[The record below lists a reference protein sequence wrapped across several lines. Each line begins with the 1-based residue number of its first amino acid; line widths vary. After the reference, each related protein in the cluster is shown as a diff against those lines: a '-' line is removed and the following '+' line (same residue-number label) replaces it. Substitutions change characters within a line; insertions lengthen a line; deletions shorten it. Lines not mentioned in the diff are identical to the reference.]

1 MNADLPPDPSAAIA
15 VVGMACHFPGSRN
28 PSEFWAHLRDGVAE
42 SATLNEEQLARA
54 GVSAEH
60 LRDPLYVRSS
70 LLLQDL
76 KAFDASFFGMS
87 PKDAAIM
94 DPQHRHFLECSWE
107 ALEDAGHDPARSD
120 GPIGVFGG
128 CGMNS
133 YYFQNLLRNPSIYE
147 EAGPFLLRHTGN
159 DKDFLTTF
167 VSYKLGLEGP
177 SVGVQTACST
187 SLVAVHFAIQSL
199 LAGECDTALAG
210 GSTIEF
216 PHGQGY
222 LYRENEILAKD
233 GICRPFDAAATG
245 TIFGSGAGV
254 VVLRRLDDAL
264 ASGDSVRAVILGSA
278 INNDGARKVGWLAP
292 SVQGQ
297 ADAAIEALAVAGVD
311 PASIAFL
318 ETHGTGTAMGDPIE
332 IEALKQAYQSDQ
344 PRSAPCML
352 GAVKANIGHLD
363 TAAGVAGLI
372 KVAQALQERSLP
384 PNIHFQSSNPEIDFD
399 QSPFGIKAGPVE
411 FSASELPLRAAVN
424 SLGVGGTNAH
434 VVVER
439 APALQSDPATRALQ
453 VLPLSARSPMAL
465 KAACERLAQGLD
477 ASQSLADIAFT
488 LQEGRRAFAHRTR
501 VLAADHASA
510 QQALLAEAARLEA
523 NPGTRASEEAANL
536 AFLFPGGGSQYPG
549 MAAGLIET
557 EPIFRETIETGCRI
571 LREEHQL
578 ELAEIFGAD
587 HAHAASQLERP
598 SIQLPAVF
606 LVEVALARL
615 WESWGVSPNAL
626 LGHSLG
632 ENAAAC
638 VAGVFR
644 FDEALGLVALRGQL
658 FEQLPAGGMLSIA
671 ATAADLE
678 AFLDG
683 GLVIGAQNAPDQTMV
698 SGPADEITALASRLE
713 KAGLDCQRVKI
724 DCAAHSPALDPVLP
738 AFRAK
743 LQSMQLAAPKIPI
756 VSNLTGTWL
765 TAEQAQD
772 PEYWVRHLRET
783 VRFSEGIAT
792 LQESSSSA
800 FLEMGPGR
808 TLGSLAR
815 IHPSLSRDS
824 VVLPSLRHRDEKIS
838 DQELIL
844 QSYGSL
850 WAAGARVDWE
860 QLRGPG
866 KRLRV
871 PLPTYPFERREYWVE
886 PQVELQGGDAGDSH
900 EIRPLADQSSWF
912 GVPTWIERAPS
923 PRRVPVEDE
932 RWLVF
937 LDRHGCGEKLVKELH
952 DQNHEVICVREG
964 DAFYRFGEQD
974 FAVAPEGGRSGYES
988 LFAELAS
995 AGRLPNRIVH
1005 LWSLTQDLDPRPGSS
1020 LFHHH
1025 QERGFFSL
1033 LFLAQAMGEYEFPEG
1048 IQLDVIAN
1056 QMQSVRSDDQLR
1068 AEKATLLGPALVIP
1082 REYEG
1087 VRCRTIDISLQDNFT
1102 DCFDEL
1108 MHRESV
1114 PQLAWRDGRRFE
1126 LDRSAWRPA
1135 ELSTPPRETS
1145 KCHLDEE
1152 SVTLVTGGLG
1162 DLGLTTAAS
1171 LARETKTRVVLLG
1184 RSSLPP
1190 RESWSRWLKE
1200 HADDDPTSN
1209 KLQRILEIEAT
1220 GTEVITLQ
1228 ADVANPEQMRE
1239 VRAVLDARYGR
1250 LDAIFHAAGVLEDG
1264 VMQLRSPEAIERVFA
1279 PKVQGARVLLQ
1290 TLGDMNPSTV
1300 VLYSS
1305 TSVALGSA
1313 GQADYVAANA
1323 YLNALALH
1331 YASNRQGKMRVVA
1344 VNWGIWKKVGMA
1356 QQLASH
1362 LRNRESLR
1370 GEYLRLDDSI
1380 FHTKIVNGSETS
1392 YRTELSCATSWWLDE
1407 HRLVNGRAILPGTAF
1422 VELIRRAAELQTRR
1436 TELGLEH
1443 VQFLAAC
1450 PVEDQERR
1458 ELIVRLNPDGDALRA
1473 EVKSRI
1479 CPDGAWELHAQAIVR
1494 KVESGA
1500 AVHDADWADAPL
1512 ADLPEFVARQQ
1523 REFLRVGPR
1532 WECLAGVRT
1541 DGRFLEARLRVAPE
1555 FQSELDE
1562 QKLHPAVLDVATGC
1576 AVQILAAKHE
1586 QLGFWVPL
1594 EYGAVEVRGPLHADL
1609 TCRVQLLSEA
1619 KQSKTASFDIA
1630 LGKDE
1635 DPPAVVIRGLRLRSL
1650 AGIEAL
1656 CRHADAEGDLP
1667 SEFTS
1672 SERAFLSTL
1681 AGGID
1686 PESGMQCLQRILRD
1700 VSPPVV
1706 YVSSMDLAQLQRLQT
1721 EAHEKT
1727 TQAREVRYER
1737 PSLSREF
1744 AAATTPYEKQ
1754 LVAWWEDLLD
1764 VDGIGIHDN
1773 FFELGG
1779 HSLVAVRLF
1788 GRVKAE
1794 YGVEYPLSVLFET
1807 PTIAAHAKLLEDE
1820 LGEKQGSQGEPI
1832 PAADRGRK
1840 QFEYLVPMNEVRD
1853 VAASPFFLVA
1863 GMFGNV
1869 LNLRHLAMHLGEDR
1883 PVYTIQARGLRADE
1897 EPHRRFEDMARDY
1910 LAEIRKVQ
1918 PHGPYLLGGFSGGGI
1933 TAFEMAR
1940 QLRAAG
1946 EETASLVLIDTPVP
1960 TPHLAKIVDR
1970 IRISSQRISEEG
1982 VLYLGKWL
1990 RKRVQ
1995 WEWSKRQQSN
2005 PDARAGTPAEFR
2017 SESVKDGFLEALVH
2031 YELEPYPGLITL
2043 FRPKLSTR
2051 FKISRDRY
2059 TNEYREIQ
2067 DVCNHWL
2074 PYAQGGIDTFEV
2086 DGDHDSMVLE
2096 PHVRVLGVR
2105 MRQCLEEAM
2114 KEWHKMQ
2121 TSSVS

>member
-1 MNADLPPDPSAAIA
+1 MTADSPLHPSSAIA

-28 PSEFWAHLRDGVAE
+28 PSEFWNQLRDGQGA
-42 SATLNEEQLARA
+42 SAILDEEQLTQA
-54 GVSAEH
+54 GVSAEK
-60 LRDPLYVRSS
+60 LRDPRYVRTS

-107 ALEDAGHDPARSD
+107 ALEDAGHDPARSE

-187 SLVAVHFAIQSL
+187 SLVAVHLAAQSL

-210 GSTIEF
+210 GSTIEV

-233 GICRPFDAAATG
+233 GICRPFDADASG

-254 VVLRRLDDAL
+254 VVLRRLEDAL
-264 ASGDSVRAVILGSA
+264 ESGDSIRAVILGSA

-311 PASIAFL
+311 PSTVAFL
-318 ETHGTGTAMGDPIE
+318 EAHGTGTAMGDPIE
-332 IEALKQAYQSDQ
+332 IEALNLAYRSEQ

-352 GAVKANIGHLD
+352 GAVKSNIGHLD

-372 KVAQALQERSLP
+372 KVVSALQERSLP
-384 PNIHFQSSNPEIDFD
+384 PNIHFQSSNPEIDFGK
-399 QSPFGIKAGPVE
+399 SPFGIEAGLVE
-411 FSASELPLRAAVN
+411 FAASEHPLRAAVN

-434 VVVER
+434 VVLER
-439 APALQSDPATRALQ
+439 APAQQSDPAPRTLQ
-453 VLPLSARSPMAL
+453 VLPLSARSPAAL
-465 KAACERLAQGLD
+465 KAACERLAHGLD
-477 ASQSLADIAFT
+477 ESHSLADIAFT
-488 LQEGRRAFAHRTR
+488 LQEGRRAFPYRTR
-501 VLAADHASA
+501 VVAPNHASA
-510 QQALLAEAARLEA
+510 QQALMAEAARLDTNAKQRPADESA
-523 NPGTRASEEAANL
+523 GFT
-536 AFLFPGGGSQYPG
+536 FLFPGGGSQYPG
-549 MAAGLIET
+549 MAADLIET
-557 EPIFRETIETGCRI
+557 EPVFRATIEEGCRI

-578 ELAEIFGAD
+578 ELGAVFGTD
-587 HAHAASQLERP
+587 PDQVASELERP
-598 SIQLPAVF
+598 SVQLPAVF
-606 LVEVALARL
+606 LVEIALARL
-615 WESWGVSPNAL
+615 WESWGVSPQAL

-658 FEQLPAGGMLSIA
+658 FEQLPAGGMLSVA
-671 ATAADLE
+671 ATTAELE
-678 AFLDG
+678 DYLHG
-683 GLVIGAQNAPDQTMV
+683 GLVIGAHNAPDQTML
-698 SGPADEITALASRLE
+698 SGSIEEITALADQLE
-713 KAGLDCQRVKI
+713 KAGFEFQRVKI

-738 AFRAK
+738 AFRAR
-743 LQSMQLAAPKIPI
+743 LESMQLAAPKIPI

-783 VRFSEGIAT
+783 VRFSEGVAT
-792 LQESSSSA
+792 LEESAPSV

-815 IHPSLSRDS
+815 IHPEFSRDS
-824 VVLPSLRHRDEKIS
+824 VVLPSLRHRDEKVH
-838 DQELIL
+838 DQELML
-844 QSYGSL
+844 QSLGSL
-850 WAAGARVDWE
+850 WAAGIAIDWAR
-860 QLRGPG
+860 LRGPG

-871 PLPTYPFERREYWVE
+871 PLPTYPFERRDYWVE
-886 PQVELQGGDAGDSH
+886 PEVELQGVDAKNAN

-923 PRRVPVEDE
+923 TRRLPETAE

-937 LDRHGCGEKLVKELH
+937 LDRHGRGEELVKRLREE
-952 DQNHEVICVREG
+952 DNEVICVREG
-964 DAFYRFGEQD
+964 DAFYRFGAQD
-974 FAVAPEGGRSGYES
+974 FAVAPEGGRSGYEA

-995 AGRLPNRIVH
+995 AEKLPNRIVH
-1005 LWSLTQDLDPRPGSS
+1005 LWSLTKDLDPRPGSS

-1033 LFLAQAMGEYEFPEG
+1033 LFLAQAIGEHEFPDG
-1048 IQLDVIAN
+1048 LQLDVFAN
-1056 QMQSVRSDDQLR
+1056 QMQSVRSDDQLCP
-1068 AEKATLLGPALVIP
+1068 EKATLLGPALVIP
-1082 REYEG
+1082 REYAG
-1087 VRCRTIDISLQDNFT
+1087 VTCRTIDISLEDNFA

-1108 MHRESV
+1108 LKRESV
-1114 PQLAWRDGRRFE
+1114 AQLAWRDGRRFE

-1135 ELSTPPRETS
+1135 ELKTPRETS
-1145 KCHLDEE
+1145 KCRLGAE

-1171 LARETKTRVVLLG
+1171 LARETKTRLVLLG

-1190 RESWSRWLKE
+1190 RESWSKWLSE
-1200 HADDDPTSN
+1200 HSADDPTSS
-1209 KLQRILEIEAT
+1209 KLQRILDIESS

-1239 VRAVLDARYGR
+1239 VRAVLDSRYGR

-1264 VMQLRSPEAIERVFA
+1264 VMQLRSPEAIERVFG

-1290 TLGDMNPSTV
+1290 TLGDMEPSTV

-1331 YASNRQGKMRVVA
+1331 HSANRKNKTRIVA
-1344 VNWGIWKKVGMA
+1344 INWGIWKQVGMA

-1362 LRNRESLR
+1362 LHNRENLS
-1370 GEYLRLDDSI
+1370 GEYLKLEDTI
-1380 FHTKIVNGSETS
+1380 FDTKILSGNATS
-1392 YRTELSCATSWWLDE
+1392 FRTVLECSTSWWLDE

-1422 VELIRRAAELQTRR
+1422 VELIRRAAELQTGAS
-1436 TELGLEH
+1436 ESVLEH

-1450 PVEDQERR
+1450 PVKDQERR
-1458 ELIVRLNPDGDALRA
+1458 ELIVQLKPDGDVLRV

-1479 CPDGAWELHAQAIVR
+1479 APEGAWELHAQALVR
-1494 KVESGA
+1494 RAASGLDSIGTDFEDSELKA
-1500 AVHDADWADAPL
+1500 AT
-1512 ADLPEFVARQQ
+1512 EFVARQQ
-1523 REFLRVGPR
+1523 PEFLRVGPR
-1532 WECLAGVRT
+1532 WDCLTGIRT
-1541 DGRFLEARLRVAPE
+1541 DGRFLEASLSVAPE
-1555 FQSELDE
+1555 FHSELAE
-1562 QKLHPAVLDVATGC
+1562 QKFHPAVLDVATGC

-1586 QLGFWVPL
+1586 KMGFWVPL
-1594 EYGAVEVRGPLHADL
+1594 EYGAVEIRGPLHAEM
-1609 TCRVQLLSEA
+1609 TCRVQLLSKA

-1630 LGKDE
+1630 LGHGSG
-1635 DPPAVVIRGLRLRSL
+1635 PPAVIIRGLRLRSL
-1650 AGIEAL
+1650 DGIESL
-1656 CRHADAEGDLP
+1656 CRHSDSEAVLP

-1686 PESGMQCLQRILRD
+1686 PESGMQCLQRVLRD
-1700 VSPPVV
+1700 SSPPVI
-1706 YVSSMDLAQLQRLQT
+1706 YVSSMNLAQLQRLQLG
-1721 EAHEKT
+1721 AHESASK
-1727 TQAREVRYER
+1727 AREVRYER
-1737 PSLSREF
+1737 PALSREF
-1744 AAATTPYEKQ
+1744 AAATNPFEKQ

-1794 YGVEYPLSVLFET
+1794 YGVEHPLSVLFET
-1807 PTIAAHAKLLEDE
+1807 PTIAAHAKLLSEE
-1820 LGEKQGSQGEPI
+1820 LGEAPSSAGERSA
-1832 PAADRGRK
+1832 AADRSRR
-1840 QFEYLVPMNEVRD
+1840 QFEFLVPMNEVRD
-1853 VAASPFFLVA
+1853 ATAPPFFLVA

-1910 LAEIRKVQ
+1910 IAEIRKVQ

-1960 TPHLAKIVDR
+1960 TPHLARIVDR
-1970 IRISSQRISEEG
+1970 IRISGQRISEEG

-2005 PDARAGTPAEFR
+2005 PDPHAGAPAEFR
-2017 SESVKDGFLEALVH
+2017 SESVKDGFLEALSH
-2031 YELEPYPGLITL
+2031 YELEPYSGLITL

-2059 TNEYREIQ
+2059 TNEFREIQ

-2114 KEWHKMQ
+2114 REWHKLQ

>member
-1 MNADLPPDPSAAIA
+1 MTADPTLHSPSAIA

-28 PSEFWAHLRDGVAE
+28 ANEFWNHLREGVAE
-42 SATLNEEQLARA
+42 SASLNDEQLSQA
-54 GVSAEH
+54 GVSPEK
-60 LRDPLYVRSS
+60 LSDPRYVRSS
-70 LLLQDL
+70 LQLQDL

-94 DPQHRHFLECSWE
+94 DPQHRHFLECAWE
-107 ALEDAGHDPARSD
+107 ALEDAGHDPARLE
-120 GPIGVFGG
+120 GPVGVFGG

-187 SLVAVHFAIQSL
+187 SLVAVHLAAQSL
-199 LAGECDTALAG
+199 LSGECDTALAG

-233 GICRPFDAAATG
+233 GICRPFDAEATG

-254 VVLRRLDDAL
+254 VVLRRLEDAL
-264 ASGDSVRAVILGSA
+264 ASGDSIRAVILGSA

-297 ADAAIEALAVAGVD
+297 ADAAMEALAVAGVD

-332 IEALKQAYQSDQ
+332 IEALNLAYRSEQA
-344 PRSAPCML
+344 RTAPCML

-372 KVAQALQERSLP
+372 KVVHALQERSLP
-384 PNIHFQSSNPEIDFD
+384 PNIHFQSSNPEIDFGK
-399 QSPFGIKAGPVE
+399 SPFGIEAGPVE
-411 FSASELPLRAAVN
+411 FSESELPLRAAVN

-434 VVVER
+434 IVLER
-439 APALQSDPATRALQ
+439 APEQQSDPATRALQ

-477 ASQSLADIAFT
+477 DRQSLADIAFT
-488 LQEGRRAFAHRTR
+488 LQEGRRAFQHRTC
-501 VLAADHASA
+501 VVAVDHASA
-510 QQALLAEAARLEA
+510 QQALIAEATRLEKST
-523 NPGTRASEEAANL
+523 GQQSSREDVSL

-557 EPIFRETIETGCRI
+557 EPVFRATIEEGCRI
-571 LREEHQL
+571 LRDDHQI
-578 ELAEIFGAD
+578 ELAEVFAAD
-587 HAHAASQLERP
+587 HANASLQLERP
-598 SIQLPAVF
+598 SVQLPAVF
-606 LVEVALARL
+606 LVEIALARL
-615 WESWGVSPNAL
+615 WESWGVSPHSL

-632 ENAAAC
+632 ENTAAC

-644 FDEALGLVALRGQL
+644 FDEALGLVALRGKL

-671 ATAADLE
+671 ATADDLE
-678 AFLDG
+678 PFLNG
-683 GLVIGAQNAPDQTMV
+683 GLVVGAHNAPDQTMV
-698 SGPADEITALASRLE
+698 SGSTEAITSLTGELE
-713 KAGLDCQRVKI
+713 AAGLDFQRVKI

-738 AFRAK
+738 AFRAR
-743 LQSMQLAAPKIPI
+743 LESMHLSAPKIPI

-792 LQESSSSA
+792 LQASA
-800 FLEMGPGR
+800 ASVFLELGPGR

-815 IHPSLSRDS
+815 IHPALERDS
-824 VVLPSLRHRDEKIS
+824 VVLPSLRHRDENVA

-844 QSYGSL
+844 QSLGSL
-850 WAAGARVDWE
+850 WSAGAAVDWAR
-860 QLRGPG
+860 LRGSE

-886 PQVELQGGDAGDSH
+886 PQIEFEGAISSNPQ
-900 EIRPLADQSSWF
+900 EIRQLADQSSWF
-912 GVPTWIERAPS
+912 AVPTWIERASS
-923 PRRVPVEDE
+923 PRRLPARPE

-937 LDRHGCGEKLVKELH
+937 LDRHGCGESLVEQLRAN
-952 DQNHEVICVREG
+952 DNEVICVREG
-964 DAFYRFGEQD
+964 DAFYRFGAED
-974 FAVAPEGGRSGYES
+974 FAVAPEGGRSGYEA
-988 LFAELAS
+988 LFTELAS
-995 AGRLPNRIVH
+995 GDRLPNRIVH
-1005 LWSLTQDLDPRPGSS
+1005 LWSLTKDQDPRPGSS

-1033 LFLAQAMGEYEFPEG
+1033 LFLAQAIGEHEFLDG
-1048 IQLDVIAN
+1048 IQLDVFAN

-1068 AEKATLLGPALVIP
+1068 PEKATLLGPALVIP

-1087 VRCRTIDISLQDNFT
+1087 VRCRTIDILLRDHFG

-1108 MHRESV
+1108 MNRESV

-1126 LDRSAWRPA
+1126 LDRTAWRPA
-1135 ELSTPPRETS
+1135 ELNVSRES
-1145 KCHLDEE
+1145 SECQLNAE

-1171 LARETKTRVVLLG
+1171 LARETKTRLVLLG
-1184 RSSLPP
+1184 RSRLPA
-1190 RESWSRWLKE
+1190 RESWPKWLSD
-1200 HADDDPTSN
+1200 HSPDDPTSN
-1209 KLQRILEIEAT
+1209 KIQRVLEIESN
-1220 GTEVITLQ
+1220 GTEVIILQ

-1239 VRAVLDARYGR
+1239 VRSVLDDRYGR

-1290 TLGDMNPSTV
+1290 TLGDMEPSTI

-1313 GQADYVAANA
+1313 GQADYIAANA
-1323 YLNALALH
+1323 FLNALALH
-1331 YASNRQGKMRVVA
+1331 YAGDQNSKTRIIA
-1344 VNWGIWKKVGMA
+1344 VNWGVWKQVGMA
-1356 QQLASH
+1356 QHLASH
-1362 LRNRESLR
+1362 LRNREALD
-1370 GEYLRLDDSI
+1370 GEYLRIHDTVFD
-1380 FHTKIVNGSETS
+1380 TKILNGTETS
-1392 YRTELSCATSWWLDE
+1392 YRASLSCSTSWWLDE
-1407 HRLVNGRAILPGTAF
+1407 HRLSNGRAILPGTAF
-1422 VELIRRAAELQTRR
+1422 LELIRRAAELQWDTSQ
-1436 TELGLEH
+1436 LVLEN
-1443 VQFLAAC
+1443 VQFLTAC
-1450 PVEDQERR
+1450 PVKEQDRR
-1458 ELIVRLNPDGDALRA
+1458 ELVVTLRSEA
-1473 EVKSRI
+1473 DTLRVEVKSRI
-1479 CPDGAWELHAQAIVR
+1479 GGDGVWELHTQGIVR
-1494 KVESGA
+1494 RA
-1500 AVHDADWADAPL
+1500 QTDANLNDVDWASSRLESARG
-1512 ADLPEFVARQQ
+1512 FVSRQQ
-1523 REFLRVGPR
+1523 PEFLRLGQR
-1532 WECLAGVRT
+1532 WDCLSEART
-1541 DGRFLEARLRVAPE
+1541 DGKYLEATMRVAPE
-1555 FQSELDE
+1555 FHSELAD

-1576 AVQILAAKHE
+1576 AVHVLAVRHE
-1586 QLGFWVPL
+1586 TMGFWVPL
-1594 EYGAVEVRGPLHADL
+1594 EYGSVEIRGPLSADL
-1609 TCRVQLLSEA
+1609 TCRVELQSEA
-1619 KQSKTASFDIA
+1619 KQSNTASFDIF
-1630 LGKDE
+1630 LGDGSG
-1635 DPPAVVIRGLRLRSL
+1635 PPAIVIRGLRLRSL
-1650 AGIEAL
+1650 AGIESL
-1656 CRHADAEGDLP
+1656 CRHSESEAELP
-1667 SEFTS
+1667 SEFTA

-1681 AGGID
+1681 ASGID
-1686 PESGMQCLQRILRD
+1686 PESGMQCLQRVLRD
-1700 VSPPVV
+1700 SSPPVV
-1706 YVSSMDLAQLQRLQT
+1706 YISSMDLAQLQRLQL
-1721 EAHEKT
+1721 EAHESASK
-1727 TQAREVRYER
+1727 AREVRYER
-1737 PSLSREF
+1737 PVLSREF
-1744 AAATTPYEKQ
+1744 SAATNPFEKQ

-1794 YGVEYPLSVLFET
+1794 FGVEYPLSILFET
-1807 PTIAAHAKLLEDE
+1807 PTIAAHAKLLREE
-1820 LGEKQGSQGEPI
+1820 LGEFQDSEREP
-1832 PAADRGRK
+1832 PKAPDRGRN
-1840 QFEYLVPMNEVRD
+1840 QFEYLVPMKDVRD
-1853 VAASPFFLVA
+1853 AVAPPFFLVA

-1869 LNLRHLAMHLGEDR
+1869 LNLRHLAMHLGEDQQ
-1883 PVYTIQARGLRADE
+1883 VYTIQARGLRADE

-1910 LAEIRKVQ
+1910 ISEIRKVQ

-1940 QLRAAG
+1940 QLRAVG

-1960 TPHLAKIVDR
+1960 IPQLAKLVDR
-1970 IRISSQRISEEG
+1970 IRISGQRISEEG
-1982 VLYLGKWL
+1982 VFYLGKWL

-2005 PDARAGTPAEFR
+2005 PEARAGTPAEFR
-2017 SESVKDGFLEALVH
+2017 SESVKDGFLEALSH
-2031 YELEPYPGLITL
+2031 YELQSYPGLITL
-2043 FRPKLSTR
+2043 FRPKLSQR
-2051 FKISRDRY
+2051 FKISHDRH
-2059 TNEYREIQ
+2059 TNEFREIQ

-2105 MRQCLEEAM
+2105 MRSCLEEAM
-2114 KEWHKMQ
+2114 KEWHKLQ
-2121 TSSVS
+2121 TSNVI